1 MLISNFK
8 PMLDIIKKSKIAMN
22 LIAVLIVFV
31 LVYIGASVAYKIS
44 QIQSNGRVTNQQL
57 RDTIVVTGEAET
69 DIKPDVALISL
80 GVAKDSK
87 NIAQAQDES
96 SKVMN
101 QIIST
106 LKEIGIKEKDFKTTN
121 YSIYPKYDY
130 NPQSGKSTLTGYEV
144 SQNLQAK
151 IRDFSKISTAIQKAT
166 DLGANQIGGLSF
178 IIDDEVKARSEARG
192 LAIKNAQEKAK
203 VLARQLGISLGDVIN
218 FSESGN
224 TPQPYYDYGIGGGMK
239 EEMSSIAPTIQPGT
253 NNVNVSVYLTY
264 EILH

>member
-22 LIAVLIVFV
+22 LMAVLIVFV
-31 LVYIGASVAYKIS
+31 LVYIGVSVAYKIS

-80 GVAKDSK
+80 GVTKESK

-96 SKVMN
+96 SRVMN
-101 QIIST
+101 EIVAN
-106 LKEIGIKEKDFKTTN
+106 LKEIGIKEKDLKTTN

-130 NPQSGKSTLTGYEV
+130 NPQNGKSTLVGYEV

-151 IRDFSKISTAIQKAT
+151 IRDFSKISSAIQKAT
-166 DLGANQIGGLSF
+166 DLGANQIGGLNF
-178 IIDDEVKARSEARG
+178 IIDNEVNARSEARG
-192 LAIKNAQEKAK
+192 LAIKNAQAKAK
-203 VLARQLGISLGDVIN
+203 VLAQQLEISLGGVVN
-218 FSESGN
+218 FSESGVS
-224 TPQPYYDYGIGGGMK
+224 PQPYYDYGIGGGMEK
-239 EEMSSIAPTIQPGT
+239 AMSSVSPTVEPGT
-253 NNVNVSVYLTY
+253 NNVSVNVYLTY
-264 EILH
+264 EILR